1 MKQLSLTIPK
11 PCTENWSNLSPTQLG
26 GFCKSCSKT
35 VTDFTRMS
43 DDEITHF
50 FKNKPG
56 HTCGR
61 FRPDQLKT
69 YTSYGTTNIRP
80 GLQLIYAGFVS
91 LFLTLVN
98 KPSYAQNATP
108 QIITTEA
115 AFDINT
121 QPQNPTT
128 SKPDYTIKGIVKS
141 DYGEPI
147 PGVNIYLKG
156 STVGMATDADGKFEF
171 PQKLN
176 SGDVLV
182 FCFIGFKTEEY
193 KVPNQPNAV
202 LEIQLEMFG
211 EIMGE
216 VIHDGIYTERE
227 PALHKWWRKVKD
239 LF

>member
-1 MKQLSLTIPK
+1 
-11 PCTENWSNLSPTQLG
+11 
-26 GFCKSCSKT
+26 
-35 VTDFTRMS
+35 MS
-43 DDEITHF
+43 DDEILDF
-50 FKNKPG
+50 FKNEPE

-69 YTSYGTTNIRP
+69 YASHTATNIHP
-80 GLQLIYAGFVS
+80 GLHLIYAGFVS

-108 QIITTEA
+108 QTATEA
-115 AFDINT
+115 AFDTNT
-121 QPQNPTT
+121 QTQNPTT
-128 SKPDYTIKGIVKS
+128 PKPDYTIKGIVKS
-141 DYGEPI
+141 NYGEPI

-156 STVGMATDADGKFEF
+156 STAGMATDADGKFEF

-176 SGDVLV
+176 FGDVLV

-202 LEIQLEMFG
+202 VEIQLEMYE

-216 VIHDGIYTERE
+216 VMHDGIYSGRQ
-227 PALHKWWRKVKD
+227 PVLHKWWRKVKD